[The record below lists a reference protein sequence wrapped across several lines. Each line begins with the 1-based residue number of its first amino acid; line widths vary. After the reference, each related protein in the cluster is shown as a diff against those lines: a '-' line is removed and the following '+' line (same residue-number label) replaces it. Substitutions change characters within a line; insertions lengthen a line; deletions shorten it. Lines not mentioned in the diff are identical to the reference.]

1 MRSEPSLSSSIG
13 CEGKEAEEGGGGVG
27 AKLQRLL
34 NINIRDFLPGIPEG
48 SKGVRRILCV
58 LSPLTPPVDF

>member
-1 MRSEPSLSSSIG
+1 MSLHWQVALG
-13 CEGKEAEEGGGGVG
+13 VRGRWQRKVGGGVG

-58 LSPLTPPVDF
+58 LHPLTLPVHF